1 MKQLNQKKQKKIKI
15 EYVATFTIQ
24 APPEFCF
31 SKLSDEEIRRRA
43 HKDVLTIQM
52 EPEVGGS
59 FIISCQKPTGT
70 VTIQMKI
77 TEYSPPS
84 ALKITARSAEKNL
97 SYTYRFKRVPS
108 GTKMTVQ
115 MQFSKDRN
123 WLNVIIDLL
132 FKKKM
137 EQKWINYW
145 RQLALE
151 IEREFHERHFLVR
164 G

>member
-1 MKQLNQKKQKKIKI
+1 MKQKKQKKIEI
-15 EYVATFTIQ
+15 EYVLIFTIQ

-43 HKDVLTIQM
+43 HKDVLTMQM
-52 EPEVGGS
+52 EPEVGGNFS
-59 FIISCQKPTGT
+59 ISYQRSTGT
-70 VTIQMKI
+70 ETIQMKI

-84 ALKITARSAEKNL
+84 ALKITAPEKNL
-97 SYTYRFKRVPS
+97 SYIYRFKRAPS

-123 WLNVIIDLL
+123 WFNVIIYLL

-137 EQKWINYW
+137 EQKWNNYW
-145 RQLALE
+145 QKLAWE
-151 IEREFHERHFLVR
+151 IEREFRQRHLLVR